1 VRPALD
7 AAEAETAGGGRTGR
21 RRRNV
26 HRRLQGRCSVG
37 SPISY
42 MPHTG
47 GAASGRVGRGR
58 VADEDLRRG
67 RAPAAHEDKLRRRT
81 SGGRRRTSGRSFKS
95 GTRMKPSSEGRGG
108 ADDAGSGLSCGRG
121 GRTGEIRPPAAAA
134 HPAWPRSREPPAYLT
149 LYHI

>member
-67 RAPAAHEDKLRRRT
+67 RAPAADQRGEAADVGAELQERHQDEAELEGKRRSRRCRIWTQLRERRPDGGDQAA
-81 SGGRRRTSGRSFKS
+81 SGGSSPRVAKVTS
-95 GTRMKPSSEGRGG
+95 
-108 ADDAGSGLSCGRG
+108 A
-121 GRTGEIRPPAAAA
+121 
-134 HPAWPRSREPPAYLT
+134 PAYPSRD
-149 LYHI
+149 